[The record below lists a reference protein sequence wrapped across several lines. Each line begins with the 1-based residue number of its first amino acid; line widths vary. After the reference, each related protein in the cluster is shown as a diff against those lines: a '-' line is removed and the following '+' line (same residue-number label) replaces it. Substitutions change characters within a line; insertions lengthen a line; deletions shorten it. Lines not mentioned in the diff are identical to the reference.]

1 MLCDSSITTASQRCW
16 RRSLANRPCSS
27 VSMEMI
33 TRLEYVNGF
42 RGGGQDLFDP
52 LHPDRVES
60 DKR

>member
-1 MLCDSSITTASQRCW
+1 
-16 RRSLANRPCSS
+16 
-27 VSMEMI
+27 MI